1 MTDKPT
7 PEQIQRACDLANAS
21 NPAFVY
27 TAIDYDDLRNHSFR
41 ALADTIAQLD
51 AMQAERDRN
60 QASRQY
66 HKAKRQE
73 AEAERDKARADLA
86 EIDRI
91 AEEGVWGHPSAARN
105 AQRVAAIAAP
115 YRVETD
121 PLLLEARE
129 IAAASDNMVA
139 ANVRAGEWDNSHIVQ
154 CCLAALKRGLE
165 IGRAA

>member
-7 PEQIQRACDLANAS
+7 PEQIQRACDLANGPNDTTPWFQGSYGAC
-21 NPAFVY
+21 
-27 TAIDYDDLRNHSFR
+27 AIFT
-41 ALADTIAQLD
+41 ALADTIAKLD
-51 AMQAERDRN
+51 AVQ
-60 QASRQY
+60 
-66 HKAKRQE
+66 
-73 AEAERDKARADLA
+73 AERDKARADLR

-91 AEEGVWGHPSAARN
+91 AEEGGWGFPDAAAKAR
-105 AQRVAAIAAP
+105 RVAAIAAP

-129 IAAASDNMVA
+129 IAAASDNMAA

-165 IGRAA
+165 IGRSA

>member
-7 PEQIQRACDLANAS
+7 PEQIQRAN
-21 NPAFVY
+21 
-27 TAIDYDDLRNHSFR
+27 
-41 ALADTIAQLD
+41 ALAQKVLRAKHWEVPLDDTITQLD
-51 AMQAERDRN
+51 AMQARAEL
-60 QASRQY
+60 A
-66 HKAKRQE
+66 E
-73 AEAERDKARADLA
+73 AHAAAAEAHVGELQAERDKARADLG
-86 EIDRI
+86 EI
-91 AEEGVWGHPSAARN
+91 AALLEGQPPINSSLTD
-105 AQRVAAIAAP
+105 AQAIAAP

-165 IGRAA
+165 IGRSA

>member
-51 AMQAERDRN
+51 AKDAMIDGQA
-60 QASRQY
+60 ALI
-66 HKAKRQE
+66 ATLT
-73 AEAERDKARADLA
+73 AERDKARADLG
-86 EIDRI
+86 EIYIQLD
-91 AEEGVWGHPSAARN
+91 GVSGLHRLADDSRQAIEAAHDL
-105 AQRVAAIAAP
+105 AAP

-121 PLLLEARE
+121 PLVEAL
-129 IAAASDNMVA
+129 VA
-139 ANVRAGEWDNSHIVQ
+139 ANARLCDSEEGYAPILRAE
-154 CCLAALKRGLE
+154 LAKRGLE